1 MLVPEFQV
9 KSDNFDNCPMEA
21 ILNKVNNFL
30 SAQGRRLLKSITFP
44 YALYSITH
52 EFELV
57 THNYF

>member
-1 MLVPEFQV
+1 MLVPESQV
-9 KSDNFDNCPMEA
+9 KSDKFDSCPIEA
-21 ILNKVNNFL
+21 ILNKANNFL
-30 SAQGRRLLKSITFP
+30 SGRRLPKSIIFP